1 MSKKRLILRLM
12 KKMWI
17 YILLLFSLV
26 ELWSLGGCGGHPHY
40 DNRLTA
46 ADSLL
51 KQDVDSALTL
61 LEAINPASL
70 GSEADQAYHAL
81 LLTEARYKCYIP
93 ATSDSA
99 VNRALDY
106 YKRHGQEREKV
117 TRAYIYKGAVME
129 ELGENRQAMQYYK
142 KALSQVAADDYFNQ
156 GYIRLRMGNIYRNNL
171 VADSADIMMFKEA
184 LTYFKQVPDSFY
196 VLTCLAEI
204 GSSYNK
210 NNPDSVLGYLYR
222 ADTLAAALHADR
234 LQAINRIFI
243 AKHLMSSHD
252 ALDVDKAKNIALTLL
267 RDSQDQDDTKSLLM
281 IAAFTLAK
289 QNKPDS
295 AMFYLN
301 QLDGEFGT
309 PNKRVFYH
317 NCLAEVARARGDI
330 PTYQYHYER
339 ADVLDDSLSQ
349 NDVQKQLRDV
359 ETSYDNEA
367 LKYENLRYRTRLTIS
382 LLVAALVLSLMTIML
397 MAYRRKLSRR
407 KQQLKEMED
416 VIDRLHNE
424 QTQMSRQFEND
435 KVMND
440 KLKEAIQRQIEM
452 FTTLVEK
459 HQKQFTTDPKG
470 FAKLFE
476 SVYSVTRPD
485 STFWTSLHAY
495 ADSLTDN
502 LVSRTVQ
509 AYPELL
515 DTDVQVL
522 SLCCSNLPTTVIM
535 ACMGYND
542 AHSVYNKKRRI
553 AETMGLEDKLDD
565 YILRLGH

>member
-1 MSKKRLILRLM
+1 M

-40 DNRLTA
+40 DTRLTA

-51 KQDVDSALTL
+51 KLDVDSALTL

-129 ELGENRQAMQYYK
+129 ELGQSREAMQYYK

-156 GYIRLRMGNIYRNNL
+156 GYIRLRIGHLYRVNI
-171 VADSADIMMFKEA
+171 VADSSDISFYKEA
-184 LTYFKQVPDSFY
+184 LRYFEQVPDSFY
-196 VLTCLAEI
+196 IATCLNEI
-204 GSSYNK
+204 GTSYFK
-210 NNPDSVLGYLYR
+210 NNKSEMMLYLKR
-222 ADTLAAALHADR
+222 GLEMAR
-234 LQAINRIFI
+234 LINATGLELENLRTTAEFQMFSNNPQEVES
-243 AKHLMSSHD
+243 AKQ
-252 ALDVDKAKNIALTLL
+252 IALSLIKNEAQL
-267 RDSQDQDDTKSLLM
+267 DDVYGLYM
-281 IAAFTLAK
+281 IVAFTMAK
-289 QNKPDS
+289 QNKTDS
-295 AMFYLN
+295 ATYYLN
-301 QLDGEFGT
+301 KVTIDQMPPES
-309 PNKRVFYH
+309 RVLYNRCLCEIARSKGDVMRYQQFY
-317 NCLAEVARARGDI
+317 EYSDEI
-330 PTYQYHYER
+330 
-339 ADVLDDSLSQ
+339 ADSIVQ
-349 NDVQKQLRDV
+349 NAVQVQLRNT
-359 ETSYDNEA
+359 EAEYDNEA
-367 LKYENLRYRTRLTIS
+367 LKNENLRYKMKLMTSLLITALALSLLTI
-382 LLVAALVLSLMTIML
+382 VV
-397 MAYRRKLSRR
+397 MAYHRKLSRR

-470 FAKLFE
+470 FAKLFK
-476 SVYSVTRPD
+476 SVYSVTQPD

-502 LVSRTVQ
+502 LVSRTVE

-542 AHSVYNKKRRI
+542 VHSVYNKKRRI

>member
-1 MSKKRLILRLM
+1 M

-26 ELWSLGGCGGHPHY
+26 EIWSFGSCSGQQNY
-40 DNRLTA
+40 DGRLTA
-46 ADSLL
+46 ADSLIKL
-51 KQDVDSALTL
+51 DVDSALTL

-81 LLTEARYKCYIP
+81 LLTEARYRCYIP
-93 ATSDSA
+93 ATSDSLIN
-99 VNRALDY
+99 VALDY
-106 YKRHGQEREKV
+106 YERHGEEREKL
-117 TRAYIYKGAVME
+117 TRAYVYKGAVME
-129 ELGENRQAMQYYK
+129 ELGENREAMQHYK
-142 KALSQVAADDYFNQ
+142 RALSQVAADDYFNQ

-184 LTYFKQVPDSFY
+184 LNYFKQVPDSFY

-204 GSSYNK
+204 GSSYGK
-210 NNPDSVLGYLYR
+210 NNLDSVLHYLYL
-222 ADTLAAALHADR
+222 ADTLAETIHADQLR
-234 LQAINRIFI
+234 AINRIFI
-243 AKHLMSSHD
+243 AEHLMFSRN
-252 ALDVDKAKNIALTLL
+252 LNEVDKAKNIALALL
-267 RDSQDQDDTKSLLM
+267 RDHPDHDDAGDLLM
-281 IAAFTLAK
+281 IAAYTLAR

-301 QLDGEFGT
+301 QMDGGPAT
-309 PNKRVFYH
+309 PNDLVLY
-317 NCLAEVARARGDI
+317 NTCLAEVARARGDI
-330 PTYQYHYER
+330 PAYQFHYER
-339 ADVLDDSLSQ
+339 ANVLDDSLSQ

-382 LLVAALVLSLMTIML
+382 LLVAALALSLMTILL

-470 FAKLFE
+470 FAKLFK
-476 SVYSVTRPD
+476 SVYSVTQPD

-502 LVSRTVQ
+502 LVSRTIE

-542 AHSVYNKKRRI
+542 VHSVYNKKRRI

>member
-1 MSKKRLILRLM
+1 MRKL
-12 KKMWI
+12 WI

-26 ELWSLGGCGGHPHY
+26 EMWSLGGCGGHPHY
-40 DNRLTA
+40 DTRLTA
-46 ADSLL
+46 ADNLL
-51 KQDVDSALTL
+51 KQDMDSTLTL
-61 LEAINPASL
+61 LEAINLGSL
-70 GSEADQAYHAL
+70 GNEADRAYHAL
-81 LLTEARYKCYIP
+81 LLTEARYRCYIP
-93 ATSDSA
+93 ATSDSLIN
-99 VNRALDY
+99 VALDY
-106 YKRHGQEREKV
+106 YERHGEEREKL
-117 TRAYIYKGAVME
+117 TRAYIYKGAVIE
-129 ELGENRQAMQYYK
+129 ELGQYREAMQYYK
-142 KALSQVAADDYFNQ
+142 QALSQAAPDDYFNQ

-171 VADSADIMMFKEA
+171 VADSADITMFKEA
-184 LTYFKQVPDSFY
+184 LNYFKQEPDSFY
-196 VLTCLAEI
+196 MVTCLAEI
-204 GSSYNK
+204 GSSYGK
-210 NNPDSVLGYLYR
+210 NNLDSVLHYLYR
-222 ADTLAAALHADR
+222 ADTLAATIHADQ

-243 AKHLMSSHD
+243 AEHLMFSRD
-252 ALDVDKAKNIALTLL
+252 ALDIDKAKKIALALL
-267 RDSQDQDDTKSLLM
+267 SSYQDEDNQEDLLM
-281 IAAFTLAK
+281 IAAYTLAK

-301 QLDGEFGT
+301 QMDGRLKT
-309 PNKRVFYH
+309 ANDTVFYY

-330 PTYQYHYER
+330 PAYQFHYER
-339 ADVLDDSLSQ
+339 ADVLADSLEQ

-359 ETSYDNEA
+359 ETRYDNEA
-367 LKYENLRYRTRLTIS
+367 LKYENLRYKTRLTIS
-382 LLVAALVLSLMTIML
+382 LLVAALALSLMTIML

-416 VIDRLHNE
+416 VIDRLHDG
-424 QTQMSRQFEND
+424 QVQMSRQFEND

-470 FAKLFE
+470 FAKLFK
-476 SVYSVTRPD
+476 SVYSATQPD

-502 LVSRTVQ
+502 LVSRTVE

-542 AHSVYNKKRRI
+542 VHSVYNKKRRI
-553 AETMGLEDKLDD
+553 AETMGLEEKLDD

>member
-1 MSKKRLILRLM
+1 M
-12 KKMWI
+12 
-17 YILLLFSLV
+17 LFSLV
-26 ELWSLGGCGGHPHY
+26 EIWSLSGCSAHPHY
-40 DNRLTA
+40 DGRLTA
-46 ADSLL
+46 ADSLM
-51 KQDVDSALTL
+51 KQNVDSALTL
-61 LEAINPASL
+61 LEAINPGSL
-70 GSEADQAYHAL
+70 GNEADRAYHAL
-81 LLTEARYKCYIP
+81 LLTEAQYKCYIP
-93 ATSDSA
+93 ATGDSA
-99 VNRALDY
+99 INRALDY
-106 YKRHGQEREKV
+106 YEQHGQEREKL
-117 TRAYIYKGAVME
+117 TRAYIFKGAVME
-129 ELGENRQAMQYYK
+129 ELGENREAMQHYK

-184 LTYFKQVPDSFY
+184 LNYFKQVPDSFY

-204 GSSYNK
+204 GSSYGK
-210 NNPDSVLGYLYR
+210 NNPDSVLGYLCR
-222 ADTLAAALHADR
+222 ADTLAAALHADQ
-234 LQAINRIFI
+234 LQTINRIFI
-243 AKHLMSSHD
+243 AKHLMLSRD
-252 ALDVDKAKNIALTLL
+252 AQDIDKAKSIALTLL
-267 RDSQDQDDTKSLLM
+267 RDHQDQDVAEDLLM
-281 IAAFTLAK
+281 ITAFTLAK
-289 QNKPDS
+289 QNKSDS

-301 QLDGEFGT
+301 QMDGEFKT
-309 PNKRVFYH
+309 PNDMVFYH

-330 PTYQYHYER
+330 PAYQYHFER

-359 ETSYDNEA
+359 ETQYDNEA

-382 LLVAALVLSLMTIML
+382 LLVAALALSLMTIIL

-416 VIDRLHNE
+416 VIDRLHDE
-424 QTQMSRQFEND
+424 QAQMSRQFEND

-452 FTTLVEK
+452 FTALVEK

-476 SVYSVTRPD
+476 SVYSVTQPD

-502 LVSRTVQ
+502 LVSRTVE

-542 AHSVYNKKRRI
+542 VHSVYNKKRRI

>member
-1 MSKKRLILRLM
+1 M
-12 KKMWI
+12 KKLWI

-26 ELWSLGGCGGHPHY
+26 EIWSFGSCSGQQNY
-40 DNRLTA
+40 DGRLTA
-46 ADSLL
+46 ADSLIKL
-51 KQDVDSALTL
+51 DVDSALTL

-99 VNRALDY
+99 VNLALDY
-106 YKRHGQEREKV
+106 YEQHGREQEKL
-117 TRAYIYKGAVME
+117 TRAYVYKGAVME
-129 ELGENRQAMQYYK
+129 ELGQSRQAMQYYK
-142 KALSQVAADDYFNQ
+142 KALSQAAADDYFNQ
-156 GYIRLRMGNIYRNNL
+156 GYIRLRMGNIYRDHL

-204 GSSYNK
+204 GSSYGK

-222 ADTLAAALHADR
+222 ADTLAAALHADQ

-243 AKHLMSSHD
+243 AKHLMFSHEAND
-252 ALDVDKAKNIALTLL
+252 IDKAKNIALTIL
-267 RDSQDQDDTKSLLM
+267 RDHQDQDDAEDLLM

-295 AMFYLN
+295 AMLYLN
-301 QLDGEFGT
+301 QIDGEFKT
-309 PNKRVFYH
+309 PNDMVFYH

-330 PTYQYHYER
+330 PAYQYHFER
-339 ADVLDDSLSQ
+339 ADVLADSLEQ

-359 ETSYDNEA
+359 ETQYDNEA

-382 LLVAALVLSLMTIML
+382 LLVAALALSLMTILL

-407 KQQLKEMED
+407 KQQLNEMED
-416 VIDRLHNE
+416 VIDRLHDE
-424 QTQMSRQFEND
+424 QAQLSRQFEND

-452 FTTLVEK
+452 FTALVEK

-470 FAKLFE
+470 FAKLFK

-502 LVSRTVQ
+502 LVSRTVE

-542 AHSVYNKKRRI
+542 VHSVYNKKRRI

>member
-1 MSKKRLILRLM
+1 M

-40 DNRLTA
+40 DTRLTA

-51 KQDVDSALTL
+51 KLDVDSALTL
-61 LEAINPASL
+61 LEAINPGSL
-70 GSEADQAYHAL
+70 GNEADRAYHAL
-81 LLTEARYKCYIP
+81 LLTEARYRCYIP
-93 ATSDSA
+93 ATSDSLIN
-99 VNRALDY
+99 VALDY
-106 YKRHGQEREKV
+106 YERHGEEREKL
-117 TRAYIYKGAVME
+117 TRAYLYKGAVTE
-129 ELGENRQAMQYYK
+129 ELGDYRQAMIFYK
-142 KALSQVAADDYFNQ
+142 TALATAADDDNFNQ
-156 GYIRLRMGNIYRNNL
+156 GYIRLRMGYLYRINI
-171 VADSADIMMFKEA
+171 VADSSDITLYKEA
-184 LTYFKQVPDSFY
+184 LHYFEQVPDSFY
-196 VLTCLAEI
+196 IATCLNEI
-204 GSSYNK
+204 GICYFKSKKDEMMPYLERGLSIARSINATGLELENLRTTAEFKMFSNK
-210 NNPDSVLGYLYR
+210 PQEVES
-222 ADTLAAALHADR
+222 
-234 LQAINRIFI
+234 
-243 AKHLMSSHD
+243 AKQ
-252 ALDVDKAKNIALTLL
+252 IALSLINKKV
-267 RDSQDQDDTKSLLM
+267 QPKDDMEEWLFM
-281 IAAFTLAK
+281 IAAYTLAK
-289 QNKPDS
+289 QNKVDS
-295 AMFYLN
+295 ATYYLN
-301 QLDGEFGT
+301 KVAIDEKVTGLQVLYY
-309 PNKRVFYH
+309 R
-317 NCLAEVARARGDI
+317 CLAEIARSKGDV
-330 PTYQYHYER
+330 TQYQHFYECSDEI
-339 ADVLDDSLSQ
+339 ADSIVNNKTQHL
-349 NDVQKQLRDV
+349 LRDI
-359 ETSYDNEA
+359 EAKYDNEA

-382 LLVAALVLSLMTIML
+382 LLVAALALSLMTIML

-416 VIDRLHNE
+416 VIDRLHDG
-424 QTQMSRQFEND
+424 QAQMSRQFEND

-459 HQKQFTTDPKG
+459 HHKQFTTDPKG
-470 FAKLFE
+470 FAKLFK
-476 SVYSVTRPD
+476 SVYSVTQPD

-502 LVSRTVQ
+502 LVSRTVE

>member
-1 MSKKRLILRLM
+1 M
-12 KKMWI
+12 
-17 YILLLFSLV
+17 LFSLV
-26 ELWSLGGCGGHPHY
+26 EIWSFGSCSGQQNY
-40 DNRLTA
+40 DGRLTA
-46 ADSLL
+46 ADSLIKL
-51 KQDVDSALTL
+51 DVDSALTL

-99 VNRALDY
+99 VNLALDY
-106 YKRHGQEREKV
+106 YEQHGREQEKL
-117 TRAYIYKGAVME
+117 TRAYVYKGAVME
-129 ELGENRQAMQYYK
+129 ELGQSRQAMQYYK
-142 KALSQVAADDYFNQ
+142 KALSQAAADDYFNQ
-156 GYIRLRMGNIYRNNL
+156 GYIRLRMGNIYRDHL

-204 GSSYNK
+204 GSSYGK

-222 ADTLAAALHADR
+222 ADTLAAALHADQ

-243 AKHLMSSHD
+243 AKHLMFSHEAND
-252 ALDVDKAKNIALTLL
+252 IDKAKNIALTIL
-267 RDSQDQDDTKSLLM
+267 RDHQDQDDAEDLLM

-295 AMFYLN
+295 AMLYLN
-301 QLDGEFGT
+301 QIDGEFKT
-309 PNKRVFYH
+309 PNDMVFYH

-330 PTYQYHYER
+330 PAYQYHFER
-339 ADVLDDSLSQ
+339 ADVLADSLEQ

-359 ETSYDNEA
+359 ETQYDNEA

-382 LLVAALVLSLMTIML
+382 LLVAALALSLMTILL

-407 KQQLKEMED
+407 KQQLNEMED
-416 VIDRLHNE
+416 VIDRLHDE
-424 QTQMSRQFEND
+424 QAQLSRQFEND

-452 FTTLVEK
+452 FTALVEK

-470 FAKLFE
+470 FAKLFK
-476 SVYSVTRPD
+476 SVYSVTQPD

-502 LVSRTVQ
+502 LVSRTVE

-542 AHSVYNKKRRI
+542 VHSVYNKKRRI

>member
-1 MSKKRLILRLM
+1 M
-12 KKMWI
+12 
-17 YILLLFSLV
+17 LFSLV
-26 ELWSLGGCGGHPHY
+26 EIWSFGSCSGQQNY
-40 DNRLTA
+40 DGRLTA
-46 ADSLL
+46 ADSLIKL
-51 KQDVDSALTL
+51 DVDSALAVLT
-61 LEAINPASL
+61 AISPDGLAND
-70 GSEADQAYHAL
+70 ADRAYHAL

-99 VNRALDY
+99 VNLALDY
-106 YKRHGQEREKV
+106 YEQHGQEREKL
-117 TRAYIYKGAVME
+117 TRAYIFKGAVME
-129 ELGENRQAMQYYK
+129 ELGENREAMQHYK

-184 LTYFKQVPDSFY
+184 LNYFKQVPDSFY

-204 GSSYNK
+204 GSSYGK
-210 NNPDSVLGYLYR
+210 NNPDSVLGYLCR
-222 ADTLAAALHADR
+222 ADTLAAALHADQ
-234 LQAINRIFI
+234 LQTINRIFI
-243 AKHLMSSHD
+243 AKHLMLSRD
-252 ALDVDKAKNIALTLL
+252 AQDIDKAKSIALTLL
-267 RDSQDQDDTKSLLM
+267 RDHQDQDVAEDLLM
-281 IAAFTLAK
+281 ITAFTLAK

-301 QLDGEFGT
+301 QMDGEFKT
-309 PNKRVFYH
+309 PNDMVFYH

-330 PTYQYHYER
+330 PAYQYHFER

-359 ETSYDNEA
+359 ETQYDNEA

-382 LLVAALVLSLMTIML
+382 LLVAALALSLMTIML
-397 MAYRRKLSRR
+397 MAYRRQLSRR

-416 VIDRLHNE
+416 VIDRLHDE
-424 QTQMSRQFEND
+424 QAQMSRQFEND

-470 FAKLFE
+470 FAKLFK
-476 SVYSVTRPD
+476 SVYSVTQPD
-485 STFWTSLHAY
+485 STFWASVHAY

-502 LVSRTVQ
+502 LVSRTVE

>member
-1 MSKKRLILRLM
+1 M

-26 ELWSLGGCGGHPHY
+26 EIWSFGSCSGQQNY
-40 DNRLTA
+40 DGRLTA
-46 ADSLL
+46 ADSLIKL
-51 KQDVDSALTL
+51 DVDSALTL

-81 LLTEARYKCYIP
+81 LLTEAQYKCYIP
-93 ATSDSA
+93 ATGDSA
-99 VNRALDY
+99 INRALDY
-106 YKRHGQEREKV
+106 YKRHGQEREKL

-129 ELGENRQAMQYYK
+129 ELGENREAMQHYK
-142 KALSQVAADDYFNQ
+142 RALSQAAADDYFNQ
-156 GYIRLRMGNIYRNNL
+156 GYIRLRMGNIYRDHL

-204 GSSYNK
+204 GSSYGK
-210 NNPDSVLGYLYR
+210 NNPDSVLGYLCR
-222 ADTLAAALHADR
+222 ADTLAAALHADQ
-234 LQAINRIFI
+234 LQTINRIFI
-243 AKHLMSSHD
+243 AKHLMLSRD
-252 ALDVDKAKNIALTLL
+252 AQDIDKAKSIALTLL
-267 RDSQDQDDTKSLLM
+267 RDHQDQDVAEDLLM
-281 IAAFTLAK
+281 ITAFTLAK

-295 AMFYLN
+295 AMLYFK
-301 QLDGEFGT
+301 QLDDM
-309 PNKRVFYH
+309 NKSPIDMVFYH

-330 PTYQYHYER
+330 PAYQFHYER

-359 ETSYDNEA
+359 ETQYDNEA

-382 LLVAALVLSLMTIML
+382 LLVAALALSLMTILL

-407 KQQLKEMED
+407 KQQLNEMED
-416 VIDRLHNE
+416 VIDRLHDE
-424 QTQMSRQFEND
+424 QAQLSRQFEND

-470 FAKLFE
+470 FAKLFK

>member
-1 MSKKRLILRLM
+1 M
-12 KKMWI
+12 
-17 YILLLFSLV
+17 LFSLV
-26 ELWSLGGCGGHPHY
+26 EIWSFGSCSGQQNY
-40 DNRLTA
+40 DGRLTA
-46 ADSLL
+46 ADSLIKL
-51 KQDVDSALTL
+51 DVDSALAVLT
-61 LEAINPASL
+61 AISPDGLAND
-70 GSEADQAYHAL
+70 ADRAYHAL

-99 VNRALDY
+99 VNLALDY
-106 YKRHGQEREKV
+106 YEQHGQEREKL
-117 TRAYIYKGAVME
+117 TRAYIFKGAVME
-129 ELGENRQAMQYYK
+129 ELGENREAMQHYK

-184 LTYFKQVPDSFY
+184 LNYFKQVPDSFY

-204 GSSYNK
+204 GSSYGK
-210 NNPDSVLGYLYR
+210 NNPDSVLGYLCR
-222 ADTLAAALHADR
+222 ADTLAAALHADQ
-234 LQAINRIFI
+234 LQTINRIFI
-243 AKHLMSSHD
+243 AKHLMLSRD
-252 ALDVDKAKNIALTLL
+252 AQDIDKAKSIALTLL
-267 RDSQDQDDTKSLLM
+267 RDHQDQDVAEDLLM
-281 IAAFTLAK
+281 ITAFTLAK

-301 QLDGEFGT
+301 QMDGEFKT
-309 PNKRVFYH
+309 PNDMVFYH

-330 PTYQYHYER
+330 PAYQYHFER

-359 ETSYDNEA
+359 ETQYDNEA

-382 LLVAALVLSLMTIML
+382 LLVAALALSLMTIIL

-416 VIDRLHNE
+416 VIDRLHDE
-424 QTQMSRQFEND
+424 QAQLSRQFEND

-452 FTTLVEK
+452 FTALVEK

-470 FAKLFE
+470 FAKLFK
-476 SVYSVTRPD
+476 SVYSVTQPD
-485 STFWTSLHAY
+485 STFWASVHAY

-502 LVSRTVQ
+502 LVSRTVE

>member
-1 MSKKRLILRLM
+1 M
-12 KKMWI
+12 
-17 YILLLFSLV
+17 LFSLV
-26 ELWSLGGCGGHPHY
+26 EIWSFGSCSGQQNYNG
-40 DNRLTA
+40 RLTA
-46 ADSLL
+46 ADSLIKL
-51 KQDVDSALTL
+51 DVDSALTL

-70 GSEADQAYHAL
+70 GNEADRAYHAL
-81 LLTEARYKCYIP
+81 LLTEAQYKCYIP
-93 ATSDSA
+93 ATGDSA
-99 VNRALDY
+99 INRALDY
-106 YKRHGQEREKV
+106 YKRHGQEREKL
-117 TRAYIYKGAVME
+117 TRAYVYKGAVME
-129 ELGENRQAMQYYK
+129 ELGQSRQAMQYYK
-142 KALSQVAADDYFNQ
+142 KALSQAAADDYFNQ

-204 GSSYNK
+204 GSSYGK

-243 AKHLMSSHD
+243 AKHLMFSHEAND
-252 ALDVDKAKNIALTLL
+252 IDKAKNIALTLL

-330 PTYQYHYER
+330 PAYQFHYER

-359 ETSYDNEA
+359 ETRYDNEA

-382 LLVAALVLSLMTIML
+382 LLVAALALSLMTIML

-416 VIDRLHNE
+416 VIDRLHDE
-424 QTQMSRQFEND
+424 QAQMSRQFEND

-452 FTTLVEK
+452 FTALVEK

-470 FAKLFE
+470 FAKLFK
-476 SVYSVTRPD
+476 SVYSVTQPD

-542 AHSVYNKKRRI
+542 VHSVYNKKRRI

>member
-1 MSKKRLILRLM
+1 M
-12 KKMWI
+12 
-17 YILLLFSLV
+17 LFSLV
-26 ELWSLGGCGGHPHY
+26 EIWSFGSCGGHPHY

-46 ADSLL
+46 ADSLIKL
-51 KQDVDSALTL
+51 DVDSALTL

-93 ATSDSA
+93 VTSDSA
-99 VNRALDY
+99 VNLALDY
-106 YKRHGQEREKV
+106 YKRHGQERENL

-129 ELGENRQAMQYYK
+129 ELGEKREAMQHYK
-142 KALSQVAADDYFNQ
+142 RALSQVAADDYFNQ

-184 LTYFKQVPDSFY
+184 LNYFKQVPDSFY

-204 GSSYNK
+204 GSSYGK
-210 NNPDSVLGYLYR
+210 NNPDSVLGYLCR
-222 ADTLAAALHADR
+222 ADTLAAALHADQ
-234 LQAINRIFI
+234 LQTINRIFI
-243 AKHLMSSHD
+243 AKHLMLSRD
-252 ALDVDKAKNIALTLL
+252 AQDIDKAKSIALTLL
-267 RDSQDQDDTKSLLM
+267 RDHQDQDVAEDLLM
-281 IAAFTLAK
+281 ITAFTLAK

-295 AMFYLN
+295 AMLYFK
-301 QLDGEFGT
+301 QLDDM
-309 PNKRVFYH
+309 NKSPIDMVFYH

-330 PTYQYHYER
+330 PAYQFHYER

-359 ETSYDNEA
+359 ETQYDNEA

-382 LLVAALVLSLMTIML
+382 LLVAALALSLMTIML

-416 VIDRLHNE
+416 VIDRLHDE
-424 QTQMSRQFEND
+424 QAQLSRQFEND

-440 KLKEAIQRQIEM
+440 KLKEAIQRQIVM
-452 FTTLVEK
+452 FSTLVEK
-459 HQKQFTTDPKG
+459 HRNQFATDPKG
-470 FAKLFE
+470 FAKLFK
-476 SVYSVTRPD
+476 SVYSVTQPD

-502 LVSRTVQ
+502 LVSRTVE

-553 AETMGLEDKLDD
+553 AETMGLDEKLDD